1 MEIKYSKA
9 TEDDHAHV
17 TRALE
22 WAKRW
27 DMAYGGIPIDDGDS
41 YEEGVIIKFIVPEG
55 FNKADVEKAAK
66 DVVQDRDV
74 IGLRCVECPSGWL
87 EEAGWKQSAGVEAI
101 ETAVSANA
109 PAADADEP
117 DKSAVAAVLTDMI
130 ESGVTISE
138 FKDYAEFQSWW
149 KTYNH
154 YEIQDS
160 ADAEVAPLDTGP
172 VLAAYEAMKQPQT
185 FVGICARYVEILKA
199 NPGSL
204 MKIGDDMHAGFDERN
219 ELFGAYGTPG
229 KDGFELFPLE
239 SCHFDEGAGAWEGQA
254 PEEALLLVIEP
265 QITTP
270 ELLFRQGAKAIKGP
284 GM

>member
-101 ETAVSANA
+101 ETVVSANA

-172 VLAAYEAMKQPQT
+172 VLAAYEAMQQPRT
-185 FVGICARYVEILKA
+185 FVSVCAQYVEILKS
-199 NPGSL
+199 NPGSML
-204 MKIGDDMHAGFDERN
+204 TIGENMHAGLDEKG
-219 ELFGAYGTPG
+219 ELFGVYGQQG
-229 KDGFELFPLE
+229 KTALEHFYPE
-239 SCHFDEGAGAWEGQA
+239 SCHFDEGVGAWEGQA
-254 PEEALLLVIEP
+254 AEEAVLLIIEP
-265 QITTP
+265 KITSQ
-270 ELLFRQGAKAIKGP
+270 ELLFSQGAKAIKGP